1 MSRRARR
8 HAAQREPRRTPAPV
22 RLLLGALGTAGAI
35 VLGVLAGG
43 GTYAAWSVAAPA
55 AAATTLHTGS
65 ASLTTTGLQ
74 LNATGLYPGLTA
86 YAPTTVRNTGT
97 TPLALALDP
106 AAGPATPTPFSA
118 SVIISAAQVASA
130 GDCTAGRVP
139 AGATTRVGASAA
151 ADLRVTLSPGASAL
165 VCIGVGMPHD
175 APAIAA
181 GAAASALALTIS
193 GTQVRP

>member
-8 HAAQREPRRTPAPV
+8 LAAQREQRRTSAPV
-22 RLLLGALGTAGAI
+22 RLLLGALGAAGAI

-55 AAATTLHTGS
+55 AAATTLQTGS

-74 LNATGLYPGLTA
+74 LTAAGLYPGLTA

-97 TPLALALDP
+97 TPLSLALGP
-106 AAGPATPTPFSA
+106 VQGPATPTPFTTS
-118 SVIISAAQVASA
+118 IIVSAAQVASA
-130 GDCTAGRVP
+130 GECAAGRVP
-139 AGATTRVGASAA
+139 SGATARVGSGPA
-151 ADLRVTLSPGASAL
+151 ADLGVTVNPGASAL
-165 VCIGVGMPHD
+165 LCIGVGMPHD
-175 APAIAA
+175 APATAA
-181 GAAASALALTIS
+181 GAAASALTITVS